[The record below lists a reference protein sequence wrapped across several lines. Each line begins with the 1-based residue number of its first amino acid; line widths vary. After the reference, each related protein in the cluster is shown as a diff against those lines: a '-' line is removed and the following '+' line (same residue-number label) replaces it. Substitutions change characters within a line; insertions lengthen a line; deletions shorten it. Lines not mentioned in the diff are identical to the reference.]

1 VTSPGSGHLV
11 GVDVGGTKCLGIAI
25 DATGAELG
33 QLRIETPDDSGELIA
48 TIAQIATELGAE
60 GRVGIGVP
68 GLVNR
73 EGILLAAP
81 NVTGVRNLPLRD
93 LVSAATGLEVR
104 VDNDNTV
111 ACLAEWTLGA
121 GRGSRDVLL
130 VGIGT
135 GIGGGFVSG
144 GALQRGAH
152 GFAGE
157 FGHMIVQRDGI
168 PCPCGQQG
176 CWERYAS
183 GTGLAT
189 IARTAAA
196 AGRLGWAA
204 GLGELRG
211 EDVTEAARTGDLE
224 ALAVLDEFADWMALG
239 LANLTNL
246 YDPDTIILAGGVSAD
261 PDIFLPRI
269 QSAMDARLWGTSLR
283 THPTVTFAA
292 LGPTAGA
299 IGAALLTR
307 G

>member
-1 VTSPGSGHLV
+1 VTSAGPGRLV

-25 DATGAELG
+25 DAAGAELG
-33 QLRIETPDDSGELIA
+33 QLRIETPEDSDELIE
-48 TIAQIATELGAE
+48 TIAHIATALRAE
-60 GRVGIGVP
+60 RRLGIGVP

-73 EGILLAAP
+73 EGVLLAAP

-144 GALQRGAH
+144 GVLQRGAH

-157 FGHMIVQRDGI
+157 FGHMIVRRDGI
-168 PCPCGQQG
+168 SCPCGQYG

-204 GLGELRG
+204 GLDELRG
-211 EDVTEAARTGDLE
+211 EDVTQAARTGDAE
-224 ALAVLDEFADWMALG
+224 ALAVLDEFADWVAIG

-246 YDPDTIILAGGVSAD
+246 YDPDTIVLAGGVSAD
-261 PDIFLPRI
+261 PEIFLPRI

-299 IGAALLTR
+299 IGAALLTLD
-307 G
+307 

>member
-1 VTSPGSGHLV
+1 VTSPGAGRLV

-25 DATGAELG
+25 DGTGTELG
-33 QLRIETPDDSGELIA
+33 QLRIETPDEAGELIA
-48 TIAQIATELGAE
+48 AIAHIATALGAE

-73 EGILLAAP
+73 DGILLAAP

-168 PCPCGQQG
+168 PCPCGQLG

-269 QSAMDARLWGTSLR
+269 RSAMDARLWGTSLR

-307 G
+307 D